1 MLRPVRS
8 IALAASVL
16 AVVLVLSACAR
27 AGAPA
32 GGPASGSQPSS
43 EAVASG
49 EATPTVESLKD
60 LNLADRQEG
69 LVFDYLVA
77 GGLKALESRFG
88 PATASYTTAA
98 DEASTAS
105 AELADGRAYQVQTG
119 LDGSG
124 RAVVMAHGVE
134 AKAGQTMTAGDK
146 AFLAAMKDGVTT
158 LDEAN
163 AYLKRLRGAT
173 FRKGSMGP
181 SGQNVPAYVWET
193 PSGEGFIVI
202 DLSGLDSVQL
212 EALGAEPA
220 VPFQVLYWDATR
232 WRAY

>member
-1 MLRPVRS
+1 MLRPVRL
-8 IALAASVL
+8 IALTVPALAA
-16 AVVLVLSACAR
+16 VLVLSACAP

-32 GGPASGSQPSS
+32 GGASGGSQPSS

-60 LNLADRQEG
+60 LKLADRQEG

-88 PATASYTTAA
+88 PATASYMTAA
-98 DEASTAS
+98 DEGSTAS

-134 AKAGQTMTAGDK
+134 AKSGQTMTAGDK

-163 AYLKRLRGAT
+163 AYLKGLRGAT
-173 FRKGSMGP
+173 LRKGSISPGVR
-181 SGQNVPAYVWET
+181 NVPAYVWET

-202 DLSGLDSVQL
+202 DLSGLDSTQL

-220 VPFQVLYWDATR
+220 VPFQVLYRDATR